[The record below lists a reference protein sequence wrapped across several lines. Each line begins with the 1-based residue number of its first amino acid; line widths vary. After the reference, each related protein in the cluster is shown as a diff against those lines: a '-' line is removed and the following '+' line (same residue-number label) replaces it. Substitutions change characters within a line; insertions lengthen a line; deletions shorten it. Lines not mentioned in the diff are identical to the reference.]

1 MSTPGVSPVV
11 SFDDEALVLVNDA
24 DEEIG
29 FATKGR
35 CHDGEGLL
43 HRAFSVFL
51 FSPEGEVLLQQRSG
65 QKRLWPGAWSNACCS
80 HPRQGETLE
89 EALRRRLREELSL
102 ETPIRFL
109 FKFRY
114 HARYETSGAERE
126 LCHVYAGLFTRQPAV
141 NANEIAAT
149 TIMTAAALDIDVVTH
164 PERYTPWLKLEWA
177 RLRGET
183 WSNVQQ
189 FLAENQR

>member
-1 MSTPGVSPVV
+1 MSNPGVSPVV
-11 SFDDEALVLVNDA
+11 SFDDEPLVLVNDA

-149 TIMTAAALDIDVVTH
+149 TIMTAAALDIDVVTQ

>member
-114 HARYETSGAERE
+114 HARYQTSGAERE

-183 WSNVQQ
+183 WSNVQR

>member
-1 MSTPGVSPVV
+1 MSPRPVPPVV
-11 SFDDEALVLVNDA
+11 SFEDEPLVLVNDA

-29 FATKGR
+29 FATKER

-51 FSPEGEVLLQQRSG
+51 FSREGGVLLQQRSL
-65 QKRLWPGAWSNACCS
+65 QKRLWPGAWSTACCS
-80 HPRQGETLE
+80 HPRHGETLE
-89 EALRRRLREELSL
+89 GALRRRLYEELSL
-102 ETPIRFL
+102 DTPVRFL

-114 HARYETSGAERE
+114 HARYDTSGAERE

-149 TIMTAAALDIDVVTH
+149 TIMTAAALDTDLATR

-177 RLRGET
+177 RLRAET
-183 WSNVQQ
+183 WSAVQQ
-189 FLAENQR
+189 FLVDNRC

>member
-1 MSTPGVSPVV
+1 MSNPGVSPVV
-11 SFDDEALVLVNDA
+11 SFDDEPLVLVNDA

>member
-1 MSTPGVSPVV
+1 MSNSGVSPVV
-11 SFDDEALVLVNDA
+11 SFDDEPLVLVNDA

-29 FATKGR
+29 FATKER

-51 FSPEGEVLLQQRSG
+51 FSPAGEVLLQQRSG
-65 QKRLWPGAWSNACCS
+65 QKRLWPGTWSNACCS

-114 HARYETSGAERE
+114 QARYETSGAEHE

-149 TIMTAAALDIDVVTH
+149 TIMTAAALDIDVATH

-183 WSNVQQ
+183 WSAVQQ
-189 FLAENQR
+189 FLAQHQR

>member
-1 MSTPGVSPVV
+1 MSNPGVSPVV
-11 SFDDEALVLVNDA
+11 SFDDEPLVLVNDA

-51 FSPEGEVLLQQRSG
+51 FSAEGEVLLQQRSG

-102 ETPIRFL
+102 QTPIQFL

>member
-1 MSTPGVSPVV
+1 MNNAGAPAVV
-11 SFDDEALVLVNDA
+11 SFDDEPLVLVNDD

-51 FSPEGEVLLQQRSG
+51 FSPEAEVLLQQRSG

-80 HPRQGETLE
+80 HPRRGETLE
-89 EALRRRLREELSL
+89 GALRRRLYEELSL
-102 ETPIRFL
+102 ETPVRFL

-114 HARYETSGAERE
+114 HARYDTRSAEHE
-126 LCHVYAGLFTRQPAV
+126 LCHVYAGLFMRKVAV

-149 TIMTAAALDIDVVTH
+149 TIMTAAALDADVATR

-177 RLRGET
+177 RLRGEA
-183 WSNVQQ
+183 WSTVQQ
-189 FLAENQR
+189 FLAEHRR

>member
-114 HARYETSGAERE
+114 HARYQTSGAERE